1 VSIGLKLKRLINMS
15 KLVRNTLLFI
25 LMLAIIGAVYSF
37 LITRAIKRTSS
48 VTETLESIPSPTQP
62 GATPEAKELSS
73 LLTPQNPPS
82 ELIKCHFDGNYQV
95 TQDNVQSNGA
105 KCDKFETRT
114 MKLDSV
120 STECSLFL
128 DPKQELFLSC
138 TNPTNPV
145 TKCNGIVQ
153 ISVGGKRACEY
164 WVTIQ
169 RVD

>member
-1 VSIGLKLKRLINMS
+1 MSTAIRNFLLLALLCFCIGMAYVF
-15 KLVRNTLLFI
+15 LVTT
-25 LMLAIIGAVYSF
+25 AP
-37 LITRAIKRTSS
+37 KRTTS
-48 VTETLESIPSPTQP
+48 VTETLESIPSPTQA
-62 GATPEAKELSS
+62 GATPEAKELSN
-73 LLTPQNPPS
+73 LLVPQNPPP
-82 ELIKCHFDGNYQV
+82 ELDKCHFDGNYQV
-95 TQDNVQSNGA
+95 TQDNVRSNGA

-114 MKLDSV
+114 MKLNSV